1 MAKSKLI
8 KDIIS
13 DSSTLV
19 QAFER
24 LLVIAMELED
34 ENLQKWVKQEING
47 YGEDDDLPDYRI
59 VSMQIIGDYQIIGGG
74 YLQTRR
80 NQVLPTLGLNEK
92 FKKSLDC
99 TKISDS
105 ISGLLEA
112 LSLIKKGK
120 RVGRP
125 IPPEMFSLFE
135 KGTNI
140 CVTSATA
147 ICSEFSYYNI
157 LQCTKTRLIEVLTLL
172 EKNFGNLDEIDID
185 SRNYDDKE
193 VDALKGAVA
202 QIINGNQVTNT
213 YYISSSK
220 IKNSN
225 IGEENKNEKAVTT
238 ELSYQSENKNK
249 SKSKIG
255 SILKKIFKAR
265 G

>member
-47 YGEDDDLPDYRI
+47 YMESDDLPDYRI
-59 VSMQIIGDYQIIGGG
+59 VCSQIIGTYQIIGGG
-74 YLQTRR
+74 YLQTRK
-80 NQVLPTLGLNEK
+80 NQVLPTMGLDAK
-92 FKKSLDC
+92 TKKMLDN
-99 TKISDS
+99 TKIRDS
-105 ISGLLEA
+105 VTGIIEAVNSIKNGKLVGQPISPEWFSLLEQ
-112 LSLIKKGK
+112 
-120 RVGRP
+120 
-125 IPPEMFSLFE
+125 
-135 KGTNI
+135 GTNI
-140 CVTSATA
+140 CVTSAVA
-147 ICSEFSYYNI
+147 ACSEFSYNSI
-157 LQCTKTRLIEVLTLL
+157 LQHTKTRLIEVLTLL

-185 SRNYDDKE
+185 SRNYDEEE
-193 VDALKGAVA
+193 VAALKGALA
-202 QIINGNQVTNT
+202 QVIDGNQVTNI
-213 YYISSSK
+213 YYISNSK

-225 IGEENKNEKAVTT
+225 IGEENKNEKAITT
-238 ELSYQSENKNK
+238 ELSYHAESKDK

-255 SILKKIFKAR
+255 SIVKKIFKRR